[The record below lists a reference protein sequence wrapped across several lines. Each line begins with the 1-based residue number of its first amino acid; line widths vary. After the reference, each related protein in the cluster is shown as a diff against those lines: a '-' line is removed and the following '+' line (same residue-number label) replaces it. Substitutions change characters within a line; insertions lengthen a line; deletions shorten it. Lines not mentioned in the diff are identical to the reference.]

1 MSKKQV
7 KLAAMKAREIPPEA
21 IKQHG
26 IICDG
31 KGKPISVLH
40 NARAAIK
47 ILKPDGF
54 NHPIAESIGWC
65 ELRRR
70 VCRLGPVPWLQ
81 VYGQQWHRHD
91 SDYLAAWLQ
100 TYGINVTPETAY
112 RAIEMNA
119 LERPFHPVGDY
130 IRSLEWDKKPRLA
143 RWLTRYIGAD
153 DNQVNR
159 AIGEKFLL
167 QALDRIFQPGCKAD
181 HVMILEGEQGRK
193 KSSAVK
199 LLAGEWFS
207 DQLPPMHSKDSSISI
222 GGIWIMEIAEL
233 ESLTNSQAE
242 SIKGFLSR
250 TTERYRPVYDREV
263 IEVPRQTVFVG
274 TTNLSQYLRDPTGG
288 RRFWPVE
295 VGDIDLEALARDR
308 DQLWAEAFARY
319 QQDESKHWF
328 DEDDPVLAM
337 VREEQAARIESD
349 PWEEPVLEYIAGAPF
364 VKASQV
370 LESAIKKDRSY
381 WTKIDRDRIGAIL
394 RKFGWVH
401 KSGRTRSGHF
411 VKAFWPPKDQRQGE
425 LDL

>member
-7 KLAAMKAREIPPEA
+7 KLAAMKALEIPPQA

-31 KGKPISVLH
+31 KGKPKSILH
-40 NARAAIK
+40 NAVAVIQS
-47 ILKPDGF
+47 LKPDGF
-54 NHPIAESIGWC
+54 NHPIAESVGWC
-65 ELRRR
+65 ELRRS
-70 VCRLGPVPWLQ
+70 VYRLGPVPWLE
-81 VYGQQWHRHD
+81 VDGQQWGDHD
-91 SDYLAAWLQ
+91 SDCLAAWLQ
-100 TYGINVTPETAY
+100 TYEIDLAPDMAF
-112 RAIEMNA
+112 RALAMNA
-119 LERPFHPVGDY
+119 RARPFHPVRDY

-143 RWLTRYIGAD
+143 TWLTSYIGAD

-167 QALDRIFQPGCKAD
+167 QALDRVFQPGCKAD
-181 HVMILEGEQGRK
+181 HVLILEGDQGRK
-193 KSSAVK
+193 KSSAVS

-207 DQLPPMHSKDSSISI
+207 DQLPPMHSKDSSLSL
-222 GGIWIMEIAEL
+222 GGVWIMEIAEL

-250 TTERYRPVYDREV
+250 TTERYRPPYGRHPVNE
-263 IEVPRQTVFVG
+263 PRQTVFVG
-274 TTNLSQYLRDPTGG
+274 TTNLSQYLHDPTGG

-319 QQDESKHWF
+319 QQDDSRHWF

-349 PWEEPVLEYIAGAPF
+349 PWEEPILEYIAGATF
-364 VKASQV
+364 VKAGQV
-370 LESAIKKDRSY
+370 LEGAIKKDRSH
-381 WTKIDRDRIGAIL
+381 WTKIDQDRVGAIL

-401 KSGRTRSGHF
+401 KTGRTRGGRA
-411 VKAFWPPKDQRQGE
+411 VKAFWPPRNDRQGE